1 MKSVVSNG
9 GSFEHFTLFLWGF
22 DCPQKDEI
30 HILETC
36 FRKGLLQG
44 RGFRIGKIVTIKGQT
59 PMLVLPDPRRKKR
72 PMLVFQDFTFRSLLL
87 RLQDV
92 ARVRN
97 KNGP

>member
-59 PMLVLPDPRRKKR
+59 PCWSYLIHDGKKA
-72 PMLVFQDFTFRSLLL
+72 MLVFQDFTFRSLLL